1 MFPLWKTWSPV
12 QDINNNNIVIGHL
25 DIVSARDYLNTETTS
40 QMADEKGLLNI
51 LVSSKIK
58 DEILFYNPNKIV

>member
-1 MFPLWKTWSPV
+1 M